1 MRNSPRKFLSKT
13 ITKMKNPFNPFGSP
27 AENKKKKTQKIGLN
41 RATSSSFNNSTHT
54 AQMLNQKIQNLS
66 IQKYPK

>member
-41 RATSSSFNNSTHT
+41 RATSSSFNN
-54 AQMLNQKIQNLS
+54 
-66 IQKYPK
+66 